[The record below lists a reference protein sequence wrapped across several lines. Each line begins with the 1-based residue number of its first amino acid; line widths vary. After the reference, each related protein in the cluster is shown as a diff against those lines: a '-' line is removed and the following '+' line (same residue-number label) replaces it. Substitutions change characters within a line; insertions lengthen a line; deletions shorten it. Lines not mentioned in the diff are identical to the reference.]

1 MNINITP
8 SAVAVDTAANLLAFL
23 EMAREPDK
31 LKAVLDQIKSAQTAA
46 AAEAAS
52 AQELKADA
60 LKTSKAVQAQADQ
73 AAQDAAAAREA
84 TARASQAM
92 AEAQSMS
99 DHMRQERQAFD
110 GWMAAERE
118 KLAADRAKVASDAA
132 ANAAYAHNLKEML
145 GSAEAK
151 MAEAAAEMQA
161 AEALRE
167 EYKQKISALKS
178 MI

>member
-23 EMAREPDK
+23 EMAQNPGK
-31 LKAVLDQIKSAQTAA
+31 LKAVLDQIKSAQAAA

-52 AQELKADA
+52 AQELKDDA

-73 AAQDAAAAREA
+73 AAQDTATAREA
-84 TARASQAM
+84 GARAAQAIS
-92 AEAQSMS
+92 EAQAVS
-99 DHMRQERQAFD
+99 DSIKLERQAFD
-110 GWMAAERE
+110 GWMAGERE
-118 KLAADRAKVASDAA
+118 KLAADRAKTASDAA
-132 ANAAYAHNLKEML
+132 ANAAYAHDLKEL
-145 GSAEAK
+145 LSSAEAK
-151 MAEAAAEMQA
+151 MAEAAAEMRA

>member
-23 EMAREPDK
+23 EMAREPAK
-31 LKAVLDQIKSAQTAA
+31 LNAVLSQIKAAQDAA

-52 AQELKADA
+52 AQELKDDA
-60 LKTSKAVQAQADQ
+60 VKTANAAQALADK
-73 AAQDAAAAREA
+73 AAQDAASARDA
-84 TARASQAM
+84 TARAAQAM

-118 KLAADRAKVASDAA
+118 KLAADRAKVASEAA
-132 ANAAYAHNLKEML
+132 GNAAYAHDLKEML
-145 GSAEAK
+145 SSAEAK
-151 MAEAAAEMQA
+151 MADADKAMKA

-167 EYKQKISALKS
+167 EYQQKISTLKS